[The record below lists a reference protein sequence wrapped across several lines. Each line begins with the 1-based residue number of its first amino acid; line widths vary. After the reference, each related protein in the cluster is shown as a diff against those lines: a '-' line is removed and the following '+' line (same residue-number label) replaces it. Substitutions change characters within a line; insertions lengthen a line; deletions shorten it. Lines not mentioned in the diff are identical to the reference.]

1 MRYIWLTI
9 FIVCPGILLQ
19 LGQPMAAVLMAG
31 VLVVIE
37 FTLRPG
43 LETKN
48 KNSDRDP

>member
-19 LGQPMAAVLMAG
+19 LGQPMAAVLLAG
-31 VLVVIE
+31 VFAIIE

-43 LETKN
+43 LERKN
-48 KNSDRDP
+48 KNGRGP